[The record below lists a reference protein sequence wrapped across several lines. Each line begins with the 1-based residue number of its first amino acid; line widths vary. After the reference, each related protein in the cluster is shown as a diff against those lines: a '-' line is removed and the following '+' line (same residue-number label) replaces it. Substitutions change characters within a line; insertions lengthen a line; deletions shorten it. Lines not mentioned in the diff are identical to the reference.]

1 MLKGLYTAY
10 TGMLNEQHRMD
21 VLTNNLANATT
32 NGFKKEGTTSEAF
45 DTVLAYKIKDLS
57 EPGNLPR
64 PMATNRAIDQAEAN
78 NPLNENYM
86 ERRVR
91 KTGLNLG
98 VKIGENY
105 VDYSEGPIKE
115 TGNTLDLALSDRG
128 FFVFLYTNKAGVT
141 STKYTRDGNFT
152 MNQQGFL
159 QTQDGDYVLDE
170 DGQRIQMDPALPI
183 SISRNGTIVQDGA
196 AVATIGITD
205 FEDYNYLERFGEN
218 FFQPV
223 EGAVELDRGETGVN
237 TQIHQGYLE
246 MSNISVVTEMV
257 NMITLQRQYES
268 NQKVITTYDDTLE
281 QAVTQNGKI

>member
-1 MLKGLYTAY
+1 M
-10 TGMLNEQHRMD
+10 TGVQTCALQ
-21 VLTNNLANATT
+21 
-32 NGFKKEGTTSEAF
+32 
-45 DTVLAYKIKDLS
+45 I
-57 EPGNLPR
+57 
-64 PMATNRAIDQAEAN
+64 
-78 NPLNENYM
+78 
-86 ERRVR
+86 
-91 KTGLNLG
+91 
-98 VKIGENY
+98 
-105 VDYSEGPIKE
+105 SEGPIKE

-128 FFVFLYTNKAGVT
+128 FFAIEYTNKAGVT

-281 QAVTQNGKI
+281 QAVTQNGDRKSVV

>member
-128 FFVFLYTNKAGVT
+128 FFALEYTNKAGVT

>member
-64 PMATNRAIDQAEAN
+64 LLATNRAVDEAEMN

-91 KTGLNLG
+91 RTGLNLG

-115 TGNTLDLALSDRG
+115 TGNPLDLALSDRG
-128 FFVFLYTNKAGVT
+128 FFAVEYTNKRGET

-152 MNQQGFL
+152 MNSQGYL

-170 DGQRIQMDPALPI
+170 DGQRIQMDPAL
-183 SISRNGTIVQDGA
+183 SIGINRNGGIIQDGA
-196 AVATIGITD
+196 LVATIGIVD

-218 FFQPV
+218 YFQPV
-223 EGAVELDRGETGVN
+223 EGATELERGETGVD
-237 TQIHQGYLE
+237 TQVLAGYLE

-281 QAVTQNGKI
+281 QAVNQNGKI